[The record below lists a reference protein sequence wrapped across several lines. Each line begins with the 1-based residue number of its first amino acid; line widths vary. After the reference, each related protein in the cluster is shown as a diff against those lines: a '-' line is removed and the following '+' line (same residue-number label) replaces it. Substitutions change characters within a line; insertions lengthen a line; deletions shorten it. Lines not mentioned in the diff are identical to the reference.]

1 MLKVPS
7 ARLRRKPRVK
17 LNLIPVMD
25 VMLVFIFFLLMAGT
39 FKNVYEVGSDVPII
53 SDFDTTGDEKDPL
66 ALTLAIKNNEI
77 VLSSGVPSRLIQ
89 KFSRQANGLFN
100 YEELHA
106 VLVGIKKNHIQA
118 NSIIFEPV
126 DDLTYEEIVKIM
138 DSVRTLNKTDEAIYR
153 TNKEGVDEKLKT
165 LFSKIIFSNLMS

>member
-7 ARLRRKPRVK
+7 ARRRKKPAVK

-25 VMLVFIFFLLMAGT
+25 IIIIFIFFILMSGT
-39 FKNVYEVGSDVPII
+39 FLKINEVGSDVPLI
-53 SDFDTTGDEKDPL
+53 SDIAPVEDVSDTM
-66 ALTLAIKNNEI
+66 ALTLAIKSNEMI
-77 VLSSGVPSRLIQ
+77 LSKGVPSTMIQ
-89 KFSRQANGLFN
+89 KFQRQADGLFN
-100 YEELHA
+100 YEELHT
-106 VLVGIKKNHIQA
+106 VLVGIKKDNVKE

-138 DSVRTLNKTDEAIYR
+138 DTVRKLNNTDEAIYH
-153 TNKEGVDEKLKT
+153 TNKEGVDEKLKV